1 MYKRQDAIIILD
13 TEITEDLAKEGI
25 ARDVIRQVQQAR
37 RDAELVVT
45 DRIKIWLNGGET
57 ILDSVR
63 TFEEYVTSQILA
75 TEIVYGE
82 TESSE
87 ASTTQVEIENSD
99 LTFSIVVSQ

>member
-1 MYKRQDAIIILD
+1 M
-13 TEITEDLAKEGI
+13 
-25 ARDVIRQVQQAR
+25 
-37 RDAELVVT
+37 VT